1 MTTEEQ
7 REASRHEGRDS
18 HRRRHHSSSRSRR
31 GDPSPRRRRDDR
43 RHESDRGHHKSQD
56 EEGVR
61 VADRDQK
68 RNKDVVGGDGALNDE
83 VKSLSHV
90 KDDPPARRDRS
101 PRGTKRFSESRE
113 SRQSQSFFQHDE
125 RRNAGQGGR
134 RYDHKTSDH
143 GRKRDEKEHLVDR
156 HKEKASGDNLLV
168 NVEQDHQQKDG
179 DSTWKHDGFFQL
191 EEEAPLAKRRPPFQ
205 EMKMSVEEESAPS
218 VSELDSKSGK
228 PDRPGTTAAMARE
241 ERTHYRSQGFG
252 NHRAFVRPD
261 DQSFRRGF
269 ADHRSDG
276 HRPGY
281 DSRGRFPGRGRM
293 DRDRF
298 HNPNGWRSNEY
309 QATSDQGEKWKHD
322 LYDQTN
328 GSPTPKTEEEQIAKV
343 EALLA
348 L

>member
-1 MTTEEQ
+1 MAMQGRKRRVGFCLGFAPPPRGRCTVLVRSSTMLQDRKEKGNPSPAREKRSKLVVGWSGGEKTMTTEEQ

-113 SRQSQSFFQHDE
+113 SRQSQSFFQ
-125 RRNAGQGGR
+125 
-134 RYDHKTSDH
+134 SM
-143 GRKRDEKEHLVDR
+143 
-156 HKEKASGDNLLV
+156 ASGYGGCWRNDFA
-168 NVEQDHQQKDG
+168 
-179 DSTWKHDGFFQL
+179 ST
-191 EEEAPLAKRRPPFQ
+191 
-205 EMKMSVEEESAPS
+205 MSVEM
-218 VSELDSKSGK
+218 LGK
-228 PDRPGTTAAMARE
+228 VVDAMTIRLAENLIDLGQLLQWQEKKGHTIAHRDLE
-241 ERTHYRSQGFG
+241 I
-252 NHRAFVRPD
+252 RAFVRPD